1 VESGQYVPGLRFAA
15 FGRLAI
21 TVKPKNKRCEMNIP
35 GFDAESSLGPTMGI
49 YRGKAVF
56 GRLGAVEISPAQ
68 EFLASSA
75 RNRNLDLLSLGSIVL
90 KREFCCFRQ
99 GVGWSCEN
107 SLFKDC
113 VCLGGFPKCT
123 PWVFF

>member
-1 VESGQYVPGLRFAA
+1 
-15 FGRLAI
+15 
-21 TVKPKNKRCEMNIP
+21 MNTP

-56 GRLGAVEISPAQ
+56 GRLGTGEIQPAQ

-75 RNRNLDLLSLGSIVL
+75 RSRNLDLLSLGSIGL
-90 KREFCCFRQ
+90 KREFCCFTR
-99 GVGWSCEN
+99 GEGWRCEN

-113 VCLGGFPKCT
+113 VCTEVMVMGRILRIPTCT
-123 PWVFF
+123 PWVFQNF